1 MHRADIMTT
10 RIRAVR
16 EVIIIIV
23 ATMRHI
29 FIQMESAR
37 IRMGRFRMKIRPVV
51 RRLASQSAGNQN
63 QVTEQMNTYQPVF
76 DANYYYMNNP

>member
-10 RIRAVR
+10 KIRAVW

-37 IRMGRFRMKIRPVV
+37 IRMGRFRMKIVALRAK
-51 RRLASQSAGNQN
+51 RN
-63 QVTEQMNTYQPVF
+63 
-76 DANYYYMNNP
+76 